1 MPIETPAGERKAR
14 VAQADE
20 ELLASL
26 GYKQE
31 FKRAFT
37 PFEVFGI
44 AFSIIA
50 LLPSIASCLVY
61 SLPYGG
67 PVSMVWGWLAASV
80 LIMFVG
86 LALAELAS
94 TAPTSGGLYFWTW
107 TFSPPRYKKVLSWL
121 VGYANTLGS
130 IACVASIDWGC
141 AVQVTAAATIGS
153 GGNFVATTGQT
164 YGIYLAI
171 LFTHAVV
178 CSLATEVLARLQSV
192 YVILNLILFFGV
204 LIALPAATPTEYMN
218 TASFAL
224 GNFTNCC
231 KHISCWVRIYPLVVG
246 PRLDHRQVEFMNQFL
261 DVVFTLLGCAGAF
274 DSCVHISEEASNAAI
289 AVPWAIIGA
298 IGISGILGTGKIFF
312 NSFGQ
317 KATLGIWSV
326 VVLTQWGMGSS
337 IVLAT
342 SRQVFAFSRD
352 GAMPFSGILYRM
364 NSYTETPV
372 NTVWFS
378 VFVSALLG
386 LLAFAGE
393 AAISAVFALSVIG
406 LYIAYSIP
414 IGARFLFKG
423 HNYKPGPFNLGA
435 FGLPVAIIA
444 IAFMTFI
451 NVVFLFPTE
460 LAPAVAD
467 MNYAVVVL
475 GGVMIGSLAWYWF
488 PKYGGVNWF
497 EGPVVTVDVLPQ
509 SAHAEESRVLLGGVG
524 GGGTLLGPFHQ
535 QADDHSA
542 ANESAIDVYL
552 VQDKPERNKR
562 PRYSNSCIKSH
573 AYQAIRVRLSVLDM
587 DSVSSQLLVSN
598 ACTLVAMATSE
609 ITEERRVRIANAD
622 EELLASLGYKQEF
635 KRTFTPFE
643 VFGVAF
649 SIISLVPSI
658 ASSLVYAMP
667 NGGPASMVWGWL
679 AASIFILFVGLA
691 MAELASAAPTSG
703 GLYFWTWA
711 FSSPKYKKIL
721 SWVVGYANTIGT
733 IAGIASIDWGCAVQV
748 MAAAAIGSDGKLLL
762 AILIA
767 LPVATPPQFKNSA
780 TYALGDFTNLS
791 GYTNGFAFFLSWLAP
806 VWTIG
811 SYDCSVH
818 ISEEASN
825 AAVAVPWSIVGAI
838 GISGI
843 LGTAMN
849 IAIAFCMGT
858 DIESILN
865 NDIGQPLA
873 AIFFNSFGEKA
884 TLGIW
889 SVVVVTQWG
898 MGSSIV
904 LSASRQVFAFSRD
917 GAMPFSNL
925 LYRMNDYTETPV
937 NTVWF
942 SVFIAALLGLLA
954 FAGDVTI
961 MAVFSIAVI
970 GLYIAYIIPIGARFV
985 FNEGNFKPGPFTLGS
1000 FGLPIAAIAIAFMSF
1015 ITIVLLFPST
1025 PAPGVSDM
1033 NYAVVVLGG
1042 VMAGSI
1048 IWYYFPKYGGVYWF
1062 EGPIST
1068 IDIGDGASSA
1078 RTKAPSTVSFD
1089 KSREKND
1096 ARVTEQEVP
1105 EESV

>member
-1 MPIETPAGERKAR
+1 MTIEPLTSEKKTR

-50 LLPSIASCLVY
+50 LVPSIASSLVY

-80 LIMFVG
+80 MIMFVG

-94 TAPTSGGLYFWTW
+94 AAPTSGGLYFWTW
-107 TFSPPRYKKVLSWL
+107 TFSPPSYKKVLSWL

-130 IACVASIDWGC
+130 VACIASIDWGC

-178 CSLATEVLARLQSV
+178 CSLATNVLARLQGV

-204 LIALPAATPTEYMN
+204 LIALPAATPTEFMN

-224 GNFTNCC
+224 GNFTNL
-231 KHISCWVRIYPLVVG
+231 STYP
-246 PRLDHRQVEFMNQFL
+246 
-261 DVVFTLLGCAGAF
+261 AGFAF
-274 DSCVHISEEASNAAI
+274 ILSWLAPVWTIGAYDSCVHISEEASNAAI

-298 IGISGILGTGKIFF
+298 IGISGILGTAMNIAITFCMGTDLEAIVNSDIGQPLAVILF

-352 GAMPFSGILYRM
+352 GAMPFSNILYRM
-364 NSYTETPV
+364 NPYTKTPV

-378 VFVSALLG
+378 VFIAALLG

-393 AAISAVFALSVIG
+393 AAIAAVFSLSVIG

-423 HNYKPGPFNLGA
+423 HNYKPGPFDLGA

-444 IAFMTFI
+444 IMFMTFV

-475 GGVMIGSLAWYWF
+475 GGVMIGCLIWYWF

-497 EGPVVTVDVLPQ
+497 EGPVVTVNVLPQ
-509 SAHAEESRVLLGGVG
+509 TAHTGDIPWPN
-524 GGGTLLGPFHQ
+524 T
-535 QADDHSA
+535 
-542 ANESAIDVYL
+542 
-552 VQDKPERNKR
+552 
-562 PRYSNSCIKSH
+562 
-573 AYQAIRVRLSVLDM
+573 
-587 DSVSSQLLVSN
+587 
-598 ACTLVAMATSE
+598 CTLAPMTTPE

-679 AASIFILFVGLA
+679 AASIFIMFAGLA

-703 GLYFWTWA
+703 GLYF
-711 FSSPKYKKIL
+711 
-721 SWVVGYANTIGT
+721 
-733 IAGIASIDWGCAVQV
+733 
-748 MAAAAIGSDGKLLL
+748 
-762 AILIA
+762 
-767 LPVATPPQFKNSA
+767 
-780 TYALGDFTNLS
+780 
-791 GYTNGFAFFLSWLAP
+791 
-806 VWTIG
+806 
-811 SYDCSVH
+811 
-818 ISEEASN
+818 
-825 AAVAVPWSIVGAI
+825 
-838 GISGI
+838 
-843 LGTAMN
+843 
-849 IAIAFCMGT
+849 
-858 DIESILN
+858 
-865 NDIGQPLA
+865 
-873 AIFFNSFGEKA
+873 
-884 TLGIW
+884 
-889 SVVVVTQWG
+889 
-898 MGSSIV
+898 
-904 LSASRQVFAFSRD
+904 
-917 GAMPFSNL
+917 
-925 LYRMNDYTETPV
+925 
-937 NTVWF
+937 
-942 SVFIAALLGLLA
+942 
-954 FAGDVTI
+954 
-961 MAVFSIAVI
+961 
-970 GLYIAYIIPIGARFV
+970 
-985 FNEGNFKPGPFTLGS
+985 
-1000 FGLPIAAIAIAFMSF
+1000 
-1015 ITIVLLFPST
+1015 
-1025 PAPGVSDM
+1025 
-1033 NYAVVVLGG
+1033 
-1042 VMAGSI
+1042 
-1048 IWYYFPKYGGVYWF
+1048 
-1062 EGPIST
+1062 
-1068 IDIGDGASSA
+1068 
-1078 RTKAPSTVSFD
+1078 
-1089 KSREKND
+1089 
-1096 ARVTEQEVP
+1096 
-1105 EESV
+1105 

>member
-1 MPIETPAGERKAR
+1 MPIELLADERKTQ

-67 PVSMVWGWLAASV
+67 PVSMVWGWLAASI

-94 TAPTSGGLYFWTW
+94 AAPTSGGLYFWTW

-130 IACVASIDWGC
+130 VACVASIDWGC

-204 LIALPAATPTEYMN
+204 LIALPTSTPIEFMN
-218 TASFAL
+218 TPSFAL
-224 GNFTNCC
+224 GNFTNL
-231 KHISCWVRIYPLVVG
+231 STYPVG
-246 PRLDHRQVEFMNQFL
+246 FAYILSWLAPVW
-261 DVVFTLLGCAGAF
+261 TIGAF

-298 IGISGILGTGKIFF
+298 IGISGILGTAMNMAIAFCMGTDLGAIMNSDIGQPLAAIFF

-378 VFVSALLG
+378 VFISALLG

-451 NVVFLFPTE
+451 NVVLLFPSE

-488 PKYGGVNWF
+488 PKARKYVNRTRTLEYLRLGVLQYGGVNWF
-497 EGPVVTVDVLPQ
+497 EGPVVTVDVLPEN
-509 SAHAEESRVLLGGVG
+509 AHAEESG
-524 GGGTLLGPFHQ
+524 
-535 QADDHSA
+535 
-542 ANESAIDVYL
+542 
-552 VQDKPERNKR
+552 
-562 PRYSNSCIKSH
+562 
-573 AYQAIRVRLSVLDM
+573 
-587 DSVSSQLLVSN
+587 
-598 ACTLVAMATSE
+598 
-609 ITEERRVRIANAD
+609 
-622 EELLASLGYKQEF
+622 
-635 KRTFTPFE
+635 
-643 VFGVAF
+643 
-649 SIISLVPSI
+649 SIGREKEKMI
-658 ASSLVYAMP
+658 
-667 NGGPASMVWGWL
+667 
-679 AASIFILFVGLA
+679 
-691 MAELASAAPTSG
+691 E
-703 GLYFWTWA
+703 
-711 FSSPKYKKIL
+711 K
-721 SWVVGYANTIGT
+721 
-733 IAGIASIDWGCAVQV
+733 AVQ
-748 MAAAAIGSDGKLLL
+748 
-762 AILIA
+762 
-767 LPVATPPQFKNSA
+767 
-780 TYALGDFTNLS
+780 
-791 GYTNGFAFFLSWLAP
+791 
-806 VWTIG
+806 
-811 SYDCSVH
+811 
-818 ISEEASN
+818 
-825 AAVAVPWSIVGAI
+825 
-838 GISGI
+838 
-843 LGTAMN
+843 
-849 IAIAFCMGT
+849 
-858 DIESILN
+858 
-865 NDIGQPLA
+865 
-873 AIFFNSFGEKA
+873 
-884 TLGIW
+884 
-889 SVVVVTQWG
+889 
-898 MGSSIV
+898 
-904 LSASRQVFAFSRD
+904 
-917 GAMPFSNL
+917 
-925 LYRMNDYTETPV
+925 
-937 NTVWF
+937 
-942 SVFIAALLGLLA
+942 
-954 FAGDVTI
+954 
-961 MAVFSIAVI
+961 
-970 GLYIAYIIPIGARFV
+970 
-985 FNEGNFKPGPFTLGS
+985 
-1000 FGLPIAAIAIAFMSF
+1000 
-1015 ITIVLLFPST
+1015 
-1025 PAPGVSDM
+1025 
-1033 NYAVVVLGG
+1033 
-1042 VMAGSI
+1042 
-1048 IWYYFPKYGGVYWF
+1048 
-1062 EGPIST
+1062 
-1068 IDIGDGASSA
+1068 
-1078 RTKAPSTVSFD
+1078 
-1089 KSREKND
+1089 
-1096 ARVTEQEVP
+1096 
-1105 EESV
+1105 

>member
-1 MPIETPAGERKAR
+1 MAIEPLASEKKSR

-20 ELLASL
+20 DLLASL

-50 LLPSIASCLVY
+50 LVPSIASSLVY

-80 LIMFVG
+80 MIMFVG

-94 TAPTSGGLYFWTW
+94 AAPTSGGLYFWTW

-130 IACVASIDWGC
+130 MACIASIDWGC

-204 LIALPAATPTEYMN
+204 LIALPAATPSEFMN

-224 GNFTNCC
+224 GDFTNCA
-231 KHISCWVRIYPLVVG
+231 Y
-246 PRLDHRQVEFMNQFL
+246 
-261 DVVFTLLGCAGAF
+261 
-274 DSCVHISEEASNAAI
+274 DSCVHISEEASNAAV

-298 IGISGILGTGKIFF
+298 IGISGILGTAMNIAITFCMGTDLEAIVNSDIGQPLAVILF

-352 GAMPFSGILYRM
+352 GAMPFSNTLYCM
-364 NSYTETPV
+364 NSYTKTPV

-378 VFVSALLG
+378 VFIAALLG

-393 AAISAVFALSVIG
+393 AAIAAIFSLSVIG

-444 IAFMTFI
+444 IVFMTFVS
-451 NVVFLFPTE
+451 VVFLFPTD

-475 GGVMIGSLAWYWF
+475 GGVMIGCLIWYWF

-509 SAHAEESRVLLGGVG
+509 TSHNG
-524 GGGTLLGPFHQ
+524 
-535 QADDHSA
+535 
-542 ANESAIDVYL
+542 
-552 VQDKPERNKR
+552 DKRNKR
-562 PRYSNSCIKSH
+562 SHYSNPCIKYFTST
-573 AYQAIRVRLSVLDM
+573 AYQAIRVRLSDLDM
-587 DSVSSQLLVSN
+587 FLGPN
-598 ACTLVAMATSE
+598 ICTLAPMATPE
-609 ITEERRVRIANAD
+609 ISEERRVRIANAD

-667 NGGPASMVWGWL
+667 NGGPASMVWGWF
-679 AASIFILFVGLA
+679 AASIFIMFVGLA

-703 GLYFWTWA
+703 GLYFWTWTY
-711 FSSPKYKKIL
+711 SSPKYKKIL
-721 SWVVGYANTIGT
+721 AWLVGYANTIGT

-748 MAAAAIGSDGKLLL
+748 MAAAAIGSGGKPNLCGVLGHIFTHAVVCSLATSLLARLQTVYVILNLVLFL

-767 LPVATPPQFKNSA
+767 LPAATPAQFKNSA
-780 TYALGDFTNLS
+780 SYALGDFTNLS
-791 GYTNGFAFFLSWLAP
+791 GYPNGFAFFLSWLAP

-849 IAIAFCMGT
+849 IAIAF
-858 DIESILN
+858 S
-865 NDIGQPLA
+865 
-873 AIFFNSFGEKA
+873 
-884 TLGIW
+884 
-889 SVVVVTQWG
+889 
-898 MGSSIV
+898 
-904 LSASRQVFAFSRD
+904 
-917 GAMPFSNL
+917 
-925 LYRMNDYTETPV
+925 
-937 NTVWF
+937 VWF
-942 SVFIAALLGLLA
+942 SVIIAALLGLLA
-954 FAGDVTI
+954 FAGEVAI
-961 MAVFSIAVI
+961 MAVFS
-970 GLYIAYIIPIGARFV
+970 YIIPIGARFV
-985 FNEGNFKPGPFTLGS
+985 FNEGNFTPGPFTLGP
-1000 FGLPIAAIAIAFMSF
+1000 FGLPVAAIAIAFMSF

-1025 PAPGVSDM
+1025 PAPGVTDM
-1033 NYAVVVLGG
+1033 NYAVVVMGG
-1042 VMAGSI
+1042 VMVGSVV
-1048 IWYYFPKYGGVYWF
+1048 WYYFPKYGGVYWF

-1068 IDIGDGASSA
+1068 IVIGDGASSA
-1078 RTKAPSTVSFD
+1078 RTRAPSTISFD
-1089 KSREKND
+1089 KSKEKND
-1096 ARVTEQEVP
+1096 ARVTEREIA